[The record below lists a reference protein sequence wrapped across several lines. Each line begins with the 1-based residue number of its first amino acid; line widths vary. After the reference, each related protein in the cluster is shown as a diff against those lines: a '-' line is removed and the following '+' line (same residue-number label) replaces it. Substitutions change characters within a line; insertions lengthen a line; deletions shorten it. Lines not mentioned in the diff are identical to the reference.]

1 MRISVPEE
9 GNHVKR
15 LHELKIISSSKTRYT
30 PHRQGQEATRA
41 VDKRAG
47 ELNTEYIAKARS
59 TDQQYC
65 GTAPGTTGLVE
76 TKLASLGDVKGLVVG
91 AFGEGSEDLHML
103 IHHLATSRVRVAG
116 PQMGK
121 RGQVRSEEA
130 ELAITTSF
138 LRRTLSLAGVRSQSK
153 LLLSRLEVIGPV
165 AGANAAAGRR
175 SYALN
180 LERRL
185 ANQRRADQLSRIQ
198 GKALL
203 RRGHFKID

>member
-1 MRISVPEE
+1 M
-9 GNHVKR
+9 
-15 LHELKIISSSKTRYT
+15 
-30 PHRQGQEATRA
+30 
-41 VDKRAG
+41 
-47 ELNTEYIAKARS
+47 
-59 TDQQYC
+59 
-65 GTAPGTTGLVE
+65 
-76 TKLASLGDVKGLVVG
+76 KGLVVG
-91 AFGEGSEDLHML
+91 AFGEGSEDLHTL

-116 PQMGK
+116 PQKGK

-175 SYALN
+175 SCALN

>member
-1 MRISVPEE
+1 MQPST
-9 GNHVKR
+9 
-15 LHELKIISSSKTRYT
+15 SKTTPTRYT
-30 PHRQGQEATRA
+30 PHCQGQEATRA

-47 ELNTEYIAKARS
+47 ELTAEYIAKARS

-65 GTAPGTTGLVE
+65 GSAPGTTGPVE

-91 AFGEGSEDLHML
+91 AFGEGSEDLHTL

-116 PQMGK
+116 PQKGK

-165 AGANAAAGRR
+165 GANAAAGRR